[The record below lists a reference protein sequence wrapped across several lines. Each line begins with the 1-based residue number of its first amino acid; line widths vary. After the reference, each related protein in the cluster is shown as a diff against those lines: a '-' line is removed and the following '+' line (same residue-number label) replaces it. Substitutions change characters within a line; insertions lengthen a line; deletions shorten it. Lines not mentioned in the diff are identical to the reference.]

1 MMKITAEE
9 VTLGCRAKNRDDVLR
24 QAAFE
29 LAARGC
35 VDIGFSKALLD
46 REKELSTWIGSGL
59 AMPHINRRDARRVN
73 RSGFHFLQYP
83 EGVSWDK
90 SHVAFLVVVVAAKD
104 GEHIDMLSS
113 LADLLADERKVARL
127 SLVASKEAFL
137 NILNDQE

>member
-1 MMKITAEE
+1 MKITTED

-46 REKELSTWIGSGL
+46 REKELSTWIGAGV
-59 AMPHINRRDARRVN
+59 AMPHISRRDARRVI
-73 RSGFHFLQYP
+73 RSGFHFFQYP

-90 SHVAFLVVVVAAKD
+90 NHVAFLVVVVAAKD
-104 GEHIDMLSS
+104 GEHIDILSG
-113 LADLLADERKVARL
+113 LAGLLVDERKVMRL
-127 SLVASKEAFL
+127 SLAESREAFL
-137 NILNDQE
+137 DTLTAEE